1 MPKYLWKA
9 SYTPEGA
16 RAVAERGGTARRDAT
31 AHTLE
36 SLGGRL
42 EAFYFAYG
50 ETDVY
55 IIGELPD
62 EAGGGVREL
71 GGQRH
76 RSHRL
81 DHDPADR
88 ARGGRRER
96 KAVARLPPARRLA
109 ELPMDLVNV

>member
-62 EAGGGVREL
+62 EAVSASLAVNATGLIASTTIPLIEPEVVDESAKRSPDYRPPGG
-71 GGQRH
+71 
-76 RSHRL
+76 
-81 DHDPADR
+81 
-88 ARGGRRER
+88 
-96 KAVARLPPARRLA
+96 
-109 ELPMDLVNV
+109 

>member
-1 MPKYLWKA
+1 V
-9 SYTPEGA
+9 

-50 ETDVY
+50 DTDVY

-62 EAGGGVREL
+62 EAAAVSASLAVNATGLIASTTIPLIEPEVVDESAKRSPDYRPPGG
-71 GGQRH
+71 
-76 RSHRL
+76 
-81 DHDPADR
+81 
-88 ARGGRRER
+88 
-96 KAVARLPPARRLA
+96 
-109 ELPMDLVNV
+109 

>member
-16 RAVAERGGTARRDAT
+16 RAVAERGGTVRRDAT

-62 EAGGGVREL
+62 EA
-71 GGQRH
+71 
-76 RSHRL
+76 
-81 DHDPADR
+81 A
-88 ARGGRRER
+88 
-96 KAVARLPPARRLA
+96 AVAASLAVNATGLIASTTIPLIEPEVVDESAKRSPDYRPPGG
-109 ELPMDLVNV
+109 

>member
-1 MPKYLWKA
+1 MPKYLWMA
-9 SYTPEGA
+9 SYTAEGA

-42 EAFYFAYG
+42 EAFYFAFG

-62 EAGGGVREL
+62 DAAAVSASLAVNATGLITSTTIPLIEPAVVDESA
-71 GGQRH
+71 QRSPDY
-76 RSHRL
+76 R
-81 DHDPADR
+81 
-88 ARGGRRER
+88 
-96 KAVARLPPARRLA
+96 PPGS
-109 ELPMDLVNV
+109 